1 MGHGKKHRI
10 KSPIRARGGSQ
21 EMVRLSWKTAERGTA
36 GEEVWFPWFYLFWG
50 LCQVV
55 FSLEMGQMS
64 L

>member
-21 EMVRLSWKTAERGTA
+21 EMVRLSWKTAERGTV
-36 GEEVWFPWFYLFWG
+36 GEEVWFPWFSLFGG